1 MYLLFKEQV
10 VTLFRTTVRQVTVTY
25 NSRTQ
30 YCEFMSPIHLNVLQ
44 LYNYRGKYMFNVC

>member
-1 MYLLFKEQV
+1 MLSKLLV
-10 VTLFRTTVRQVTVTY
+10 ATLFRTTAREILF
-25 NSRTQ
+25 SSIHRTR